1 MIGSPCEEGE
11 QDMAVTPGP
20 NRRVTNRLQIA
31 VRDAK
36 GMQMRNSKDHLSCVK
51 PGQVLVENALSVQLE
66 EEMPP
71 VDKVQHQVELAR
83 RLHEDAQQSHVSLYT
98 AMTYML

>member
-1 MIGSPCEEGE
+1 MSS
-11 QDMAVTPGP
+11 TPVP

-36 GMQMRNSKDHLSCVK
+36 GMQMHNSKDHLSRVK
-51 PGQVLVENALSVQLE
+51 PGQILVKNALSVQLE
-66 EEMPP
+66 EEVPP

-83 RLHEDAQQSHVSLYT
+83 RLHEGAQPSHVSLYT
-98 AMTYML
+98 GMTYML